1 MRTNARPTGTGV
13 FRQATDVRRVRI
25 VAALGALFVAALV
38 ATSAW
43 AQTPNTSR
51 LPAGTKPPA
60 ATIEAAAW
68 LAGQYDGTGMGG
80 SVEEQWLPP
89 RAGSMYGTFRLIVGG
104 KTAFSEL
111 LTIEPRDDSLVLRVK
126 HFSPQLVGWEEK
138 DKSLD
143 FRFVSATADELR
155 FEALTFRKMPNGGL
169 LIYIAMRRAGETVEE
184 KFELRRLAP

>member
-1 MRTNARPTGTGV
+1 VRGARFVP
-13 FRQATDVRRVRI
+13 
-25 VAALGALFVAALV
+25 ALGALLVAALI
-38 ATSAW
+38 ATSVR

-60 ATIEAAAW
+60 ATIDVAAW

-155 FEALTFRKMPNGGL
+155 FEALTFRRMPNGGL
-169 LIYIAMRRAGETVEE
+169 VIYVAMRRAGETVEE